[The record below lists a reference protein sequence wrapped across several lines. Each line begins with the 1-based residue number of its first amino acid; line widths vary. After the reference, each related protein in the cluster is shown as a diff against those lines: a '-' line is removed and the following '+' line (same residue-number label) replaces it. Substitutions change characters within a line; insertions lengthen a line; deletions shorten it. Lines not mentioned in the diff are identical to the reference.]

1 MAFFFERGAYHLF
14 AHRHISIA
22 TAMASKNIYKELLQ
36 LGGPILVGQLGM
48 IAVGFADNIMVG
60 HYSTA
65 ALASASFVN
74 NVFNVAILACVGF
87 TYGITPLVGRLFGAG
102 RIGDIGASVRVGLRI
117 NIIYCLIIMAVM
129 TALYF
134 NLGLLGQPEELLPLI
149 RPYYLI
155 SLAGLLPITV
165 FNVFAQWSY
174 AVGNSKMPMWI
185 ILATNG
191 MNVLGNYALIYGH
204 WGMPELGL
212 TGAGLSTL
220 AARVMAPVVI
230 MAIFFMRRH
239 NEAYARGFRRIGGP
253 YEEPRP
259 SMVWR
264 TSFPVSI
271 QMSLETSA
279 FSGAAVMAGWLGAID
294 LAAFQIIVIVGTLGF
309 CIYYSLG
316 AAIAAKVAVA
326 SGIGAD
332 ANAHMRHIASAGYRI
347 MLSLMT
353 LSSIVFA
360 LWGRDIMSIFS
371 NDPAVVAAAGMLIV
385 PLLLYQL
392 GDATQVTFANALRG
406 TGHVLP
412 MLWIAFFC
420 YLVLGLPSTFLL
432 AFTAGLGLW
441 GIVLSFSISLFS
453 AGVLFLAYFLRATNK
468 SKHSE

>member
-1 MAFFFERGAYHLF
+1 
-14 AHRHISIA
+14 
-22 TAMASKNIYKELLQ
+22 MASKNIYKELLQ

-149 RPYYLI
+149 RPYFLI

-392 GDATQVTFANALRG
+392 GDATQITFANALRG

-441 GIVLSFSISLFS
+441 GIVLSFSVSLFS
-453 AGVLFLAYFLRATNK
+453 AGVLFLVYFVRATRNRDTQ
-468 SKHSE
+468 SSPSTTENAQNR

>member
-1 MAFFFERGAYHLF
+1 
-14 AHRHISIA
+14 
-22 TAMASKNIYKELLQ
+22 MASKNIYKELLQ

-87 TYGITPLVGRLFGAG
+87 TYGITPLVGKLFGAG
-102 RIGDIGASVRVGLRI
+102 RTGDIGASVRVGLRI
-117 NIIYCLIIMAVM
+117 NILYCLLIMAVM
-129 TALYF
+129 MVLYF
-134 NLGLLGQPEELLPLI
+134 NIGLLGQPEELLPLI
-149 RPYYLI
+149 RPYFLI
-155 SLAGLLPITV
+155 SLAGLLPITI

-185 ILATNG
+185 ILATNA
-191 MNVLGNYALIYGH
+191 MNVIGNYALIYGH

-220 AARVMAPVVI
+220 AARVAAPAAI
-230 MAIFFMRRH
+230 LAIFFMRRH
-239 NEAYARGFRRIGGP
+239 NKAYAHGFRRIGGP
-253 YEEPRP
+253 YEEPRTAI
-259 SMVWR
+259 VWR

-271 QMSLETSA
+271 QMALETSA
-279 FSGAAVMAGWLGAID
+279 FSGAAVMAGWLGAVD

-332 ANAHMRHIASAGYRI
+332 ANVHMRRIASAGYRI
-347 MLSLMT
+347 MLALMA

-360 LWGRDIMSIFS
+360 LWGRDIMAAFS
-371 NDPAVVAAAGMLIV
+371 NDPKVVAAAGMLIL

-392 GDATQVTFANALRG
+392 GDATQITFANALRG
-406 TGHVLP
+406 TGHVMP

-420 YLVLGLPSTFLL
+420 YLILGLPSTYLL
-432 AFTAGLGLW
+432 AFTADLGLW
-441 GIVLSFSISLFS
+441 GIVLSFSVSLFS
-453 AGVLFLAYFLRATNK
+453 AGVLFLAYFVRATGHRNTRNPQ
-468 SKHSE
+468 STQSL

>member
-1 MAFFFERGAYHLF
+1 
-14 AHRHISIA
+14 
-22 TAMASKNIYKELLQ
+22 MASKNIYKELLQ

-117 NIIYCLIIMAVM
+117 NVIYCLIIMAVM

-134 NLGLLGQPEELLPLI
+134 NLELLGQPEELLPLI
-149 RPYYLI
+149 RPYFLI

-191 MNVLGNYALIYGH
+191 MNILGNYALIYGN

-212 TGAGLSTL
+212 VGAGLSTL
-220 AARVMAPVVI
+220 AARVAAPAAI
-230 MAIFFMRRH
+230 LAIFFIRRH
-239 NEAYARGFRRIGGP
+239 NAAYARGFRHIGGP

-259 SMVWR
+259 STVWR

-279 FSGAAVMAGWLGAID
+279 FSGAAVMAGWLGAVD

-326 SGIGAD
+326 SGIDTD
-332 ANAHMRHIASAGYRI
+332 ANENMRRIASAGYRI

-360 LWGRDIMSIFS
+360 LWGKDIMSIFS
-371 NDPAVVAAAGMLIV
+371 NDPSVVAAAGMLII

-392 GDATQVTFANALRG
+392 GDATQITFANALRG

-420 YLVLGLPSTFLL
+420 YLVLGLPSTYLL

-441 GIVLSFSISLFS
+441 GIVLSFSVSLFS
-453 AGVLFLAYFLRATNK
+453 AGVLFLVYFVRATRNRDAQ
-468 SKHSE
+468 SSPSTTENTQNR

>member
-155 SLAGLLPITV
+155 SLAGLLPITI

>member
-1 MAFFFERGAYHLF
+1 
-14 AHRHISIA
+14 
-22 TAMASKNIYKELLQ
+22 MASKNIYKELLQ

-155 SLAGLLPITV
+155 SLAGLLPITI

-294 LAAFQIIVIVGTLGF
+294 LAAFQIVVIVGTLGF

-441 GIVLSFSISLFS
+441 GIVLSFSVSLFS
-453 AGVLFLAYFLRATNK
+453 AGVLFLVYFVRATRNRDTQ
-468 SKHSE
+468 SSPSTTENAQNR

>member
-1 MAFFFERGAYHLF
+1 
-14 AHRHISIA
+14 
-22 TAMASKNIYKELLQ
+22 MASKNIYKELLQ

>member
-1 MAFFFERGAYHLF
+1 
-14 AHRHISIA
+14 
-22 TAMASKNIYKELLQ
+22 MASKNIYKELLQ

-155 SLAGLLPITV
+155 SLAGLLPITI

-316 AAIAAKVAVA
+316 SAIAAKVAVA

-392 GDATQVTFANALRG
+392 GDATQITFANALRG

>member
-1 MAFFFERGAYHLF
+1 
-14 AHRHISIA
+14 
-22 TAMASKNIYKELLQ
+22 MASKNIYKELLQ

-155 SLAGLLPITV
+155 SLAGLLPITI

-309 CIYYSLG
+309 CIYSSLG
-316 AAIAAKVAVA
+316 SAIAAKVAVA

-392 GDATQVTFANALRG
+392 GDATQITFANALRG

-441 GIVLSFSISLFS
+441 GIVLSFSVSLFS
-453 AGVLFLAYFLRATNK
+453 AGVLFLVYFVRATRNRDTQ
-468 SKHSE
+468 SSPSTTENAQNR

>member
-1 MAFFFERGAYHLF
+1 
-14 AHRHISIA
+14 
-22 TAMASKNIYKELLQ
+22 MASKNIYKELLQ

-155 SLAGLLPITV
+155 SLAGLLPITI

-392 GDATQVTFANALRG
+392 GDATQITFANALRG

-441 GIVLSFSISLFS
+441 GIVLSFSVSLFS
-453 AGVLFLAYFLRATNK
+453 AGVLFLVYFVRATRNRDTQ
-468 SKHSE
+468 SSPSTTENAQNR

>member
-1 MAFFFERGAYHLF
+1 
-14 AHRHISIA
+14 
-22 TAMASKNIYKELLQ
+22 MASKNIYKELLQ

-155 SLAGLLPITV
+155 SLAGLLPITI

-294 LAAFQIIVIVGTLGF
+294 LAAFQIVVIVGTLGF

-392 GDATQVTFANALRG
+392 GDATQITFANALRG

-441 GIVLSFSISLFS
+441 GIVLSFSVSLFS
-453 AGVLFLAYFLRATNK
+453 AGVLFLVYFVRATRNRDTQ
-468 SKHSE
+468 SSPSTTENAQNR

>member
-1 MAFFFERGAYHLF
+1 
-14 AHRHISIA
+14 
-22 TAMASKNIYKELLQ
+22 MASKNIYKELLQ

-155 SLAGLLPITV
+155 SLAGLLPITI

>member
-1 MAFFFERGAYHLF
+1 
-14 AHRHISIA
+14 
-22 TAMASKNIYKELLQ
+22 MASKNIYKELLQ

-134 NLGLLGQPEELLPLI
+134 NLGLLGQPEELLPFI

-155 SLAGLLPITV
+155 SLAGLLPITI

-392 GDATQVTFANALRG
+392 GDATQITFANALRG

-441 GIVLSFSISLFS
+441 GIVLSFSVSLFS
-453 AGVLFLAYFLRATNK
+453 AGVLFLVYFVRATRNRDTQ
-468 SKHSE
+468 SSPSTTENAQNR

>member
-1 MAFFFERGAYHLF
+1 
-14 AHRHISIA
+14 
-22 TAMASKNIYKELLQ
+22 MASKNIYKELLQ

-155 SLAGLLPITV
+155 SLAGLLPITI

-294 LAAFQIIVIVGTLGF
+294 LAAFQIVVIVGTLGF